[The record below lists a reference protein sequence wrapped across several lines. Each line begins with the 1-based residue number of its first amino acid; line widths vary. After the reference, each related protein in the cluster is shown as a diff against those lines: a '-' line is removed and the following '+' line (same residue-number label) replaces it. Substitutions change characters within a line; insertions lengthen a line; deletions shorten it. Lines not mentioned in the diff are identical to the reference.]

1 MDPTERLHKSVLLT
15 GQSVDHKERDIDS
28 MKRFRVS
35 SAGDIAAFAWVAAL
49 LTSSLTLIIW
59 RELASGEPSWWHWV
73 PATGLALLLALT
85 YVSEAARLLRGYVV
99 LLGLTFFLGFGG
111 GWRWGLIPFVRSS
124 LFWIDR
130 VERAPWAFSAVA
142 THLLRLTPA
151 LFALAFLL
159 VRGRSLRD
167 VFLARGDIGASALP
181 SRLLGMKGPEPWT
194 RIGST
199 FALVFCAG
207 TLSFL
212 VLVMRPSPDMLL
224 SALPLFPA
232 SLLIAALNAFNEEFL
247 LRAAPLSEL
256 VPAVGERQ
264 ALLITTAFFGLG
276 HFYGIPNGIVGVAL
290 SGFLGWFLG
299 KSILET
305 RGFFW
310 AWLIHFLQDVIIFT
324 FLAMQA

>member
-1 MDPTERLHKSVLLT
+1 
-15 GQSVDHKERDIDS
+15 
-28 MKRFRVS
+28 MKKFKS
-35 SAGDIAAFAWVAAL
+35 SAGDFVVIGWVAAL
-49 LTSSLTLIIW
+49 LASSLTLILW
-59 RELASGEPSWWHWV
+59 RELGSGEPSWWHWV
-73 PATGLALLLALT
+73 PATGLTLLLALT
-85 YVSEAARLLRGYVV
+85 YLSGSTRPLRGYIII
-99 LLGLTFFLGFGG
+99 LGLTFFLGFGG
-111 GWRWGLIPFVRSS
+111 GWQWGLIPLVRSS
-124 LFWIDR
+124 TLWIEK
-130 VERAPWAFSAVA
+130 VEQTPWALSAVA

-151 LFALAFLL
+151 LSVLAFLL
-159 VRGRSLRD
+159 ARGRSLRD
-167 VFLARGDIGASALP
+167 LFLVRGDIDAPVLP

-194 RIGST
+194 RLGST
-199 FALVFCAG
+199 FTLVFCAG

-212 VLVMRPSPDMLL
+212 VLATRPSPEMLL
-224 SALPLFPA
+224 RALPLMPV
-232 SLLIAALNAFNEEFL
+232 SLLIAALNAFNEEFT

-276 HFYGIPNGIVGVAL
+276 HFYGIPNGVLGVAL

-324 FLAMQA
+324 FLAMQT

>member
-1 MDPTERLHKSVLLT
+1 LT
-15 GQSVDHKERDIDS
+15 RRRGIIDS
-28 MKRFRVS
+28 MKRFRLP
-35 SAGDIAAFAWVAAL
+35 SAEDIAVVAWAAAL
-49 LTSSLTLIIW
+49 LASSLTLILW

-73 PATGLALLLALT
+73 PAAGLTILLALT
-85 YVSEAARLLRGYVV
+85 YVSGATRPLRGYVV
-99 LLGLTFFLGFGG
+99 ILGLTFFLGFGG
-111 GWRWGLIPFVRSS
+111 GWRWGLIPLVRSS
-124 LFWIDR
+124 PLWIDG
-130 VERAPWAFSAVA
+130 VKRAPWAISAIA

-151 LFALAFLL
+151 LSVLTFLL

-167 VFLARGDIGASALP
+167 VFLARGDIGAPALP
-181 SRLLGMKGPEPWT
+181 SRLLGMKSPKPWT
-194 RIGST
+194 RLGST
-199 FALVFCAG
+199 FAVVFCAG

-212 VLVMRPSPDMLL
+212 VLVTRPSPDMLL
-224 SALPLFPA
+224 RALPLLPA

-276 HFYGIPNGIVGVAL
+276 HFYGIPNGVVGVAL

>member
-1 MDPTERLHKSVLLT
+1 
-15 GQSVDHKERDIDS
+15 
-28 MKRFRVS
+28 MKKFKS
-35 SAGDIAAFAWVAAL
+35 SAGDLAIIAWVAAL
-49 LTSSLTLIIW
+49 LASSLTLIIW
-59 RELASGEPSWWHWV
+59 RELGSGEPFLWHWV
-73 PATGLALLLALT
+73 PAIGLTLLLALT
-85 YVSEAARLLRGYVV
+85 YLSGSTRPLRGYIII
-99 LLGLTFFLGFGG
+99 LGLTFFLGFGG
-111 GWRWGLIPFVRSS
+111 GWQWGLIPLVRSS
-124 LFWIDR
+124 TLWIDT
-130 VERAPWAFSAVA
+130 VEQAPWALSAVA

-151 LFALAFLL
+151 LSVLAFLL
-159 VRGRSLRD
+159 ARGRSPRD
-167 VFLARGDIGASALP
+167 LFLVRGDIDAPALP

-194 RIGST
+194 RLGST

-212 VLVMRPSPDMLL
+212 VLTTRPSPEMLIH
-224 SALPLFPA
+224 ALPLMPV
-232 SLLIAALNAFNEEFL
+232 SLLIAALNAFNEEFT

-276 HFYGIPNGIVGVAL
+276 HFYGVPNGILGIAL

-310 AWLIHFLQDVIIFT
+310 VWLIHFLQDVILFT
-324 FLAMQA
+324 FLAMQT